1 MSANSH
7 TIGIAEFRLF
17 ALGDPQQEAM
27 SRLKGL
33 KSGYFSTREKRIYA
47 DFTGSK

>member
-33 KSGYFSTREKRIYA
+33 KNGYFSSEKRIYA